1 MSSVVNMR
9 QKARKHIPE
18 RTCIACHSKTAKR
31 ELIRIVRTPEG
42 RVEVD
47 MAGKKSGRGAYLCAR
62 KECWKIGLKGSK
74 LDHALHTTVS
84 MEDKRILSEFAAELP
99 E

>member
-1 MSSVVNMR
+1 
-9 QKARKHIPE
+9 
-18 RTCIACHSKTAKR
+18 
-31 ELIRIVRTPEG
+31 
-42 RVEVD
+42 

>member
-1 MSSVVNMR
+1 MNL
-9 QKARKHIPE
+9 QHKAKKHVPE
-18 RTCIACHSKTAKR
+18 RTCIACRSKTAKR
-31 ELIRIVRTPEG
+31 ELVRIVRTTAG

-47 MAGKKSGRGAYLCAR
+47 LGGKKSGRGAYLCAR
-62 KECWKIGLKGSK
+62 KECWKNALKGSK

-84 MEDKRILSEFAAELP
+84 AEDKRVLSEFAAELP